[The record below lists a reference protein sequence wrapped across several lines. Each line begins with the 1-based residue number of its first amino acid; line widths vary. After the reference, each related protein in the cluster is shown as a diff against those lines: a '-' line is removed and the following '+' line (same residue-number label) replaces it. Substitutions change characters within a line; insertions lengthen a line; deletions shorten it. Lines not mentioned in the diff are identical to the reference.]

1 MQLKELLRGQIESR
15 QFHPG
20 DRIPSEQ
27 ELAEAHGITRMTA
40 RRAIDALIMEDVLF
54 RQPGKGTFVA
64 QDKMPAPSVL
74 SSFSTMMHSL
84 GLSVSSKVIDLR
96 LVPAPDHVMHDLQ
109 LNEPQDV
116 VFLRRIRYVEGE
128 PMALHASYMLS
139 HYFTR
144 ILDADLA
151 HRPLST
157 IMEEASGLH
166 IVASRDYVE
175 AALAQ
180 ADEAAMLGIR
190 KRAPV
195 LLVRGV
201 AYARDE
207 QPIRSSK
214 GVYRGDRFRF
224 CVAAQDGA
232 TAVQAQGRSLGAT
245 DHQEQW
251 QGLMPGMG
259 ELEAFSTRA

>member
-1 MQLKELLRGQIESR
+1 
-15 QFHPG
+15 
-20 DRIPSEQ
+20 
-27 ELAEAHGITRMTA
+27 
-40 RRAIDALIMEDVLF
+40 
-54 RQPGKGTFVA
+54 
-64 QDKMPAPSVL
+64 MPASPVL
-74 SSFSTMMHSL
+74 SSFSTTMRTL
-84 GLSVSSKVIDLR
+84 GLSVTSKVLDLR
-96 LVPAPDHVMHDLQ
+96 LVPAPDNVRNDLQ
-109 LNEPQDV
+109 LTEPQDV

-128 PMALHASYMLS
+128 PMALHASYMPS

-175 AALAQ
+175 ATLAQ
-180 ADEAAMLGIR
+180 SDEAAMLGIR
-190 KRAPV
+190 KGAPV

-214 GVYRGDRFRF
+214 AVYRGDRFRF
-224 CVAAQDGA
+224 CLAAQDGA
-232 TAVQAQGRSLGAT
+232 TEVRVQGRALGVP
-245 DHQEQW
+245 DQQEQW
-251 QGLMPGMG
+251 QGLIPSTA
-259 ELEAFSTRA
+259 ELEAFLRRA